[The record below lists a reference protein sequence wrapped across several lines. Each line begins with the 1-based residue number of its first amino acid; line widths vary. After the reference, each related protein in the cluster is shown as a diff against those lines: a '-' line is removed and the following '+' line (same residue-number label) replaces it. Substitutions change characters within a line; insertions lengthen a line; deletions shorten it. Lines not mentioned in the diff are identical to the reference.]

1 MGTKLFIGSLPWK
14 TTEDALRAYFSEA
27 GEVASV
33 RIINDRETGRSKGFG
48 FVEYA
53 NGDDA
58 AKAVEMFNGKE
69 FEGRNIFVSEARPE
83 RPRE

>member
-14 TTEDALRAYFSEA
+14 TTEDALREFFSQA
-27 GEVASV
+27 GEVLSAKIV
-33 RIINDRETGRSKGFG
+33 LDRATGRSKGFG
-48 FVEYA
+48 FVEFA
-53 NGDDA
+53 NADDA
-58 AKAVEMFNGKE
+58 AKAIEMFNGKE